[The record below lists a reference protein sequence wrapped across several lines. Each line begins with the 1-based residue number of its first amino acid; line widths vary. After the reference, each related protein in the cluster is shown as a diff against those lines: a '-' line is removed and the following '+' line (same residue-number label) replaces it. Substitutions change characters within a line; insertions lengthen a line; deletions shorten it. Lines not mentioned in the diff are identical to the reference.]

1 MSKVPKPKG
10 IHLRFEDEDDE
21 DDEDDEIHCFT
32 REGEKPSLLHAQE
45 KSQEESEDQRGFKHD
60 QDTDTGCCVDL
71 SGQIDSSP
79 DSSGKDNT
87 NADLSG
93 NSDSNVNLSGKT
105 DLKPELCDS
114 HIDSGGKSDSNSD
127 VGNNMM
133 DRQVDAVDNH
143 NNACIRSNDHRK
155 FESCLKVPKPKGI
168 HLRFEDEDD
177 EDDEDDEIHCF
188 TREGEKPS
196 LLHAQEKSQEESEDQ
211 RGFKHDQDT
220 DTGCCV
226 DLSGQIDS
234 SPDSSGKDNTNADLS
249 GNSDSNVNLSG
260 KTDLKPEL
268 CDSHIDSGGKS
279 DSNSDVGNNMMD
291 RQVDAVDNH
300 NNACIR
306 SNDHRKVF
314 LNQDTTDD
322 VNVIT
327 DPRQDPEIAKYW
339 AQRYRLFSRFDK
351 GIKMDKEGWFSV
363 TPERIAKHIAER
375 CRCDLIVDAFCGVG
389 GNAIQFAFTCERVI
403 AIDIDPVKVA
413 LAHHNATVYGVADRI
428 EFICGDYTRL
438 IPRLN
443 ADVVFLSP
451 PWGGPN
457 YTSAEVFDI
466 RTMITLDGFRLFE
479 ATKSITEN
487 IAYFMPR
494 NADIEQLLSLAAP
507 SGKVEIEQNFLNKKL
522 KTITAYY
529 GELVEEVF

>member
-1 MSKVPKPKG
+1 MLISGYTGLKKEEQGQEQEQEEKTSLIDFVLFFVLKVSRKLPLNTSCSSTLLSVPSGSAKLILPVEDLQSKNNFLNMHQVSKGPKPKG
-10 IHLRFEDEDDE
+10 IHLRFEDEE
-21 DDEDDEIHCFT
+21 DKDDEIHCFT
-32 REGEKPSLLHAQE
+32 REGEKPLLLHAQE
-45 KSQEESEDQRGFKHD
+45 KSQEESEDQTGFKND
-60 QDTDTGCCVDL
+60 QDTDTSCSLNL
-71 SGQIDSSP
+71 SGQIDSNP
-79 DSSGKDNT
+79 DSSGKENSNT
-87 NADLSG
+87 DLRG
-93 NSDSNVNLSGKT
+93 KSDSNVNPSGIT
-105 DLKPELCDS
+105 DSKPELRLEGDS
-114 HIDSGGKSDSNSD
+114 HINSGRKSDSNSD
-127 VGNNMM
+127 VGNKMT

-143 NNACIRSNDHRK
+143 
-155 FESCLKVPKPKGI
+155 
-168 HLRFEDEDD
+168 
-177 EDDEDDEIHCF
+177 
-188 TREGEKPS
+188 
-196 LLHAQEKSQEESEDQ
+196 
-211 RGFKHDQDT
+211 
-220 DTGCCV
+220 
-226 DLSGQIDS
+226 
-234 SPDSSGKDNTNADLS
+234 DNTFL
-249 GNSDSNVNLSG
+249 
-260 KTDLKPEL
+260 
-268 CDSHIDSGGKS
+268 
-279 DSNSDVGNNMMD
+279 
-291 RQVDAVDNH
+291 
-300 NNACIR
+300 R

-314 LNQDTTDD
+314 LNQDTIDG
-322 VNVIT
+322 VEVIT
-327 DPRQDPEIAKYW
+327 NPQQDPEIAKYW
-339 AQRYRLFSRFDK
+339 AQRYRLFSRFDN